1 MTEDDIQLL
10 AALGRVEPP
19 SDIVCGRAR
28 EALWAAVADEMISS
42 DATADSEMTRVLPAD
57 SSERTGRHR
66 RAGLPPDS
74 PL

>member
-10 AALGRVEPP
+10 AALWRVEPP

-28 EALWAAVADEMISS
+28 ETLWAAVADEMISS
-42 DATADSEMTRVLPAD
+42 DATADSETTRALPAN
-57 SSERTGRHR
+57 SSARADRHR